1 MLGFKEHSSSII
13 AALTDEICGIDE
25 DDDGPDI
32 EEEAAGACEV
42 GDVVMLLLLFML
54 LFVDADEAFDA
65 ALTVADRTLFSSEP
79 IDSSLC
85 HLELSAA
92 LI

>member
-1 MLGFKEHSSSII
+1 MLGFTEHSSSII
-13 AALTDEICGIDE
+13 AALTDEIWGSDD

-32 EEEAAGACEV
+32 EEEAAAV
-42 GDVVMLLLLFML
+42 GDVVVLLLLLML

-65 ALTVADRTLFSSEP
+65 ALTVAERTLFSSEP

>member
-1 MLGFKEHSSSII
+1 MFGFTEHSSSII
-13 AALTDEICGIDE
+13 AALTDEIGGSD
-25 DDDGPDI
+25 DDDGPDK
-32 EEEAAGACEV
+32 EEEDAADDASDV
-42 GDVVMLLLLFML
+42 GDVVVLLMLLLFA
-54 LFVDADEAFDA
+54 DAVEEFDA
-65 ALTVADRTLFSSEP
+65 ALPVAERTLFSSEP

>member
-1 MLGFKEHSSSII
+1 MLGFTEHSSSII
-13 AALTDEICGIDE
+13 AALTDEIWGSDD

-32 EEEAAGACEV
+32 EEEAAAV
-42 GDVVMLLLLFML
+42 GDVVVLLLLML

-65 ALTVADRTLFSSEP
+65 ALTVAERTLFSSEP